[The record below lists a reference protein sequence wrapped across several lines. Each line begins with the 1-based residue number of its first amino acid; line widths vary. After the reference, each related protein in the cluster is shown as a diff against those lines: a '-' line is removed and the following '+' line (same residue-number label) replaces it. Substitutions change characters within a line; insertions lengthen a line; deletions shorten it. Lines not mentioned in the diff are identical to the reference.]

1 MGDAKKGREGLFQLA
16 AAEWLIKFPG
26 GEAMAAVDAVSSGCA
41 DGGKDLYGFS
51 LKVSGDAAEISRITD
66 AHAAFYDE
74 VSQIVPLT
82 RGPAPARVDI
92 SSARGVPRRQV
103 SVDSQA
109 QAEQDRLREAR
120 CEEEESYL
128 GFRVYTFGLD
138 IQLDSLPVSPR
149 RSVITTYL
157 VELWW
162 DPGPDLDG
170 ISRQYLQRWLHPDF
184 LASSGLPIGVTYV
197 YSGRQSPPAWVPWTM
212 ACEDTLLQRN
222 RFGIQLGLF
231 ALQVF
236 EPGEALS
243 RYRGTSV
250 ARCASGSQ
258 AYWYAVKSVLELGGS
273 SYLMALPAEGPNG
286 TVELIDCALDR
297 EAGAKV
303 ANSANGLVHFGRTWT
318 PDGYATIK
326 VSPDEPASNNA
337 HIEPNGSLIISRRTQ
352 PLTGLADMRASAV
365 LVDYDTPGSKQP
377 GYFEHP
383 VSDGKASQ

>member
-1 MGDAKKGREGLFQLA
+1 MGDAKKGRKGLFQLA
-16 AAEWLIKFPG
+16 AAEWLVKFPD
-26 GEAMAAVDAVSSGCA
+26 GEAIAAVDVVSSGCA
-41 DGGKDLYGFS
+41 DGGRNLYSFS
-51 LKVSGDAAEISRITD
+51 LEVSGDAAEISRITD
-66 AHAAFYDE
+66 IYAAYYEE

-92 SSARGVPRRQV
+92 SPARGVPRRQV
-103 SVDSQA
+103 AVDSQA
-109 QAEQDRLREAR
+109 RAEQDRLREAR

-138 IQLDSLPVSPR
+138 IQLDDLPVSPR

-162 DPGPDLDG
+162 DLGPDLDG

-236 EPGEALS
+236 KPGESLS
-243 RYRGTSV
+243 RYRDTSV

-258 AYWYAVKSVLELGGS
+258 AYWCAVKSVLELGGS

-318 PDGYATIK
+318 PDGYTTMK
-326 VSPDEPASNNA
+326 VSPDEPARNNA

-365 LVDYDTPGSKQP
+365 LVGYDTPGSKQP
-377 GYFEHP
+377 GYFEHS
-383 VSDGKASQ
+383 VSDGRASQ